1 MQASKAGQASK
12 ASLSMTRLAQV
23 GALARPLGAAMLL
36 GLAAS
41 AMSGCT
47 AIRDHRGFLV
57 DQPLVDSIEVGVDNK
72 MSVERTLGRPSL
84 ASQYGDPVWYY
95 ISSDTKQA
103 AFHAPRIA
111 KQMVLRVRFDAKGN
125 VAGVDRAGAEQI
137 ARISPDRDFTPTLG
151 KKRSLLED
159 LFGNIG
165 TVGAGGA
172 SGAGGAGGPGGGGRG
187 PNGS

>member
-1 MQASKAGQASK
+1 MQVTK
-12 ASLSMTRLAQV
+12 ASLGMTRLAQV
-23 GALARPLGAAMLL
+23 GAQARGLRVAVLL

-41 AMSGCT
+41 ALSGCT
-47 AIRDHRGFLV
+47 AIHDHRGFLV
-57 DQPLVDSIEVGVDNK
+57 DQPLVDSIAVGVDNK

-95 ISSDTKQA
+95 IASDTKQR
-103 AFHAPRIA
+103 AFHAPRID

-125 VAGVDRAGAEQI
+125 VIGVDRAGAEKL
-137 ARISPDRDFTPTLG
+137 ARISPERDFTPTLG
-151 KKRSLLED
+151 RKRSLLED

-165 TVGAGGA
+165 TVGAGGG
-172 SGAGGAGGPGGGGRG
+172 SGAAGGTGGPGGGGRG